1 MTPVDVHAVVEG
13 PPEGPV
19 LVLSPSLGTGH
30 AMWEP
35 QVASLTERFRV
46 MRYDP
51 RGHGRSPVPPEPW
64 EIADLAEDVVRLLD
78 RHGVEKAHYCGLS
91 LGAMTGIALA
101 ANHPDRVDRLVLC
114 STTAQFPSPQPW
126 TERAE
131 TVRTKG
137 TAAIADA
144 VVERWLTPD
153 FAAAHP
159 QTVAE
164 LKSMI
169 EQTPD
174 EGYAACCGAIARM
187 DLRDSLPRITAP
199 TLVISAEQDPA
210 TPPEFLQRLA
220 AAIPDARLE
229 VLSPAA
235 HLANIEQPE
244 AWTEFVLGHLNDHP
258 GTFRR

>member
-1 MTPVDVHAVVEG
+1 MTPVDVYAVAEG
-13 PPEGPV
+13 PSEAPV

-35 QVASLTERFRV
+35 QVAGLIEHFR
-46 MRYDP
+46 MIRYDP
-51 RGHGRSPVPPEPW
+51 RGHGRSPVPPEPY

-101 ANHPDRVDRLVLC
+101 ADHADRVDRLVLC

-126 TERAE
+126 LERAE
-131 TVRTKG
+131 TVRAKG
-137 TAAIADA
+137 TEAIAEA
-144 VVERWLTPD
+144 VVERWLTPE

-159 QTVAE
+159 EIVSR
-164 LKSMI
+164 LRSML

-187 DLRDSLPRITAP
+187 DLRGALRRITAP
-199 TLVISAEQDPA
+199 TVVISAEQDPA
-210 TPPEFLQRLA
+210 TPPEFLQRIA
-220 AAIPDARLE
+220 DAIAGARLE
-229 VLSPAA
+229 TLSPAA

-244 AWTEFVLGHLNDHP
+244 AVTRLIIGHLI
-258 GTFRR
+258 GVSGQ

>member
-1 MTPVDVHAVVEG
+1 MTPVDVHAVAEG
-13 PPEGPV
+13 TAESPV

-30 AMWEP
+30 AMWDP
-35 QVASLTERFRV
+35 QVAGLTEHFRLI
-46 MRYDP
+46 RYDP
-51 RGHGRSPVPPEPW
+51 RGHGRSPVPPEPY

-78 RHGVEKAHYCGLS
+78 RLGVEKAHYCGLS

-101 ANHPDRVDRLVLC
+101 ADHRDRVDRLVLC
-114 STTAQFPSPQPW
+114 STTAHFPSPQPW
-126 TERAE
+126 IERAE
-131 TVRTKG
+131 TVRAKG
-137 TAAIADA
+137 TGAIADA
-144 VVERWLTPD
+144 VVERWLTPG

-159 QTVAE
+159 EIVVR

-174 EGYAACCGAIARM
+174 EGYAACCGAVARM

-199 TLVISAEQDPA
+199 TLVVSAEQDPA
-210 TPPEFLQRLA
+210 TPPEFLQRIA
-220 AAIPDARLE
+220 AAIPGARLE

-244 AWTEFVLGHLNDHP
+244 ALARLIVDHLS
-258 GTFRR
+258 TQ

>member
-1 MTPVDVHAVVEG
+1 MSPVDVHAVAEG

-30 AMWEP
+30 AMWDP
-35 QVASLTERFRV
+35 QVAALTQRFRV
-46 MRYDP
+46 IRYDP
-51 RGHGRSPVPPEPW
+51 RGHGRSPVPPEPY
-64 EIADLAEDVVRLLD
+64 EIGDLAEDVVRLLD
-78 RHGVEKAHYCGLS
+78 RHTVEKAHYCGLS

-101 ANHPDRVDRLVLC
+101 ADHPDRVDRLVLC
-114 STTAQFPSPQPW
+114 STTAQFPSPDPW
-126 TERAE
+126 IERAE
-131 TVRTKG
+131 TVRAKG
-137 TAAIADA
+137 TVAIADA
-144 VVERWLTPD
+144 VVERWLTPG

-159 QTVAE
+159 DVLAR

-187 DLRDSLPRITAP
+187 DLRGALPRIMAP

-210 TPPEFLQRLA
+210 TPPEVLARVA
-220 AAIPDARLE
+220 AAIPGARLE

-244 AWTEFVLGHLNDHP
+244 AWIKVVLGHLNDHP

>member
-1 MTPVDVHAVVEG
+1 MTPVDVYAVAEG
-13 PPEGPV
+13 PSDGPV
-19 LVLSPSLGTGH
+19 LVLSPSLSTGH
-30 AMWEP
+30 AMWKP
-35 QVASLTERFRV
+35 QVAGLIEHFRV
-46 MRYDP
+46 IRYDP
-51 RGHGRSPVPPEPW
+51 RRHGRSPVPPEPY

-101 ANHPDRVDRLVLC
+101 ADHAERVDRLVLC

-126 TERAE
+126 IERAE
-131 TVRTKG
+131 TVRAKG
-137 TAAIADA
+137 TEAIAET
-144 VVERWLTPD
+144 VVERWLTPE

-159 QTVAE
+159 EIVAR
-164 LKSMI
+164 LRSMI

-187 DLRDSLPRITAP
+187 DLRGALRRIAAP

-210 TPPEFLQRLA
+210 TPPEFLQRIA
-220 AAIPDARLE
+220 AAIADARLE
-229 VLSPAA
+229 TLSPAA

-244 AWTEFVLGHLNDHP
+244 AVTRLVIRHLT
-258 GTFRR
+258 GVGGQ

>member
-1 MTPVDVHAVVEG
+1 MTPVDVHAVAEG
-13 PPEGPV
+13 PADGPV

-30 AMWEP
+30 LMWDP
-35 QVASLTERFRV
+35 QVAALTGRFRV
-46 MRYDP
+46 IRYDP

-78 RHGVEKAHYCGLS
+78 HHGIEKAHYCGLS
-91 LGAMTGIALA
+91 LGAMSGIALA
-101 ANHPDRVDRLVLC
+101 ADHPDRVDRLVLC
-114 STTAQFPSPQPW
+114 STTAQFPSPDPW

-131 TVRTKG
+131 TVRAKG
-137 TAAIADA
+137 TAAIAET

-153 FAAAHP
+153 YAAAHP
-159 QTVAE
+159 EIVVR

-187 DLRDSLPRITAP
+187 DLRGALPRITAA

-210 TPPEFLQRLA
+210 TPPEFLQRIA
-220 AAIPDARLE
+220 AAIPGARLE

-244 AWTEFVLGHLNDHP
+244 EWTRLVIAHLGGSDQ
-258 GTFRR
+258 G

>member
-1 MTPVDVHAVVEG
+1 MTPVDVHAVAEG
-13 PPEGPV
+13 RPEGPV
-19 LVLSPSLGTGH
+19 LLLSPSLGTGH
-30 AMWEP
+30 TMWDP
-35 QVASLTERFRV
+35 QVGGLIEHFRLI
-46 MRYDP
+46 RYDP
-51 RGHGRSPVPPEPW
+51 RGHGRSPVPPEPY

-78 RHGVEKAHYCGLS
+78 RQGVEKAHFCGLS

-101 ANHPDRVDRLVLC
+101 ADHADRVDRLVLC

-131 TVRTKG
+131 TVRAKG

-144 VVERWLTPD
+144 VVERWLTPG

-159 QTVAE
+159 ETLAR
-164 LKSMI
+164 LKAMI

-187 DLRDSLPRITAP
+187 DLRGALPRITAP

-210 TPPEFLQRLA
+210 TPPEVLQRIA

-244 AWTEFVLGHLNDHP
+244 AFTRLVVALLNAQ
-258 GTFRR
+258 